1 VARPPPDKSV
11 GDKVDE
17 SLEESLIVLSTL
29 PAIWNTYDSGQISD
43 GIAVALVSMLSADF
57 VHVVLPGWRE
67 APGVEATRTGIGLA
81 AGAVGAIRIALQ
93 NQPLRRSTGQTAE
106 QTAEIANPWGEGT
119 MRLSYAPIGLGG
131 EAVLVAGS
139 HRADFPTQAQRLLLG
154 IGANEAAIAL
164 QRWQAEA
171 DKRRYLALIERSSD
185 FIGVAGLDGVPQYV
199 NPAGLRLVGL
209 ASIEVARR
217 MHILNFVFPDDRAR
231 MRDEVWPIVMREG
244 RWIGEINLRHLEL
257 GTEVPLLVDW
267 FRVDDP
273 RTGQPMNIATVSRD
287 LRLQKRAEAA
297 MRRLNETL
305 EHRVAERTVELAHA
319 NLKLKAEIGERE
331 RSDLRVHDLL
341 LELFHAARLSEAGQM
356 TAALAHELN
365 QPLTA
370 ATNSVNA
377 ARRLLAKDHRQTLV
391 TVREIME
398 EAAADTM
405 RAGEIVR
412 RLRDFVI
419 RRAVEMKEESVKS
432 IVEEACAFVLIG
444 AKASGVRVNLRF
456 DPNASQ
462 VLADR
467 IQIQQVLVNLL
478 RNSIEAM
485 ADSKRRELR
494 VTTALVNAET
504 VEIAVADTGTG
515 LAKGVAERLFEPFVS
530 TKHDGMGLGLSICRS
545 IVEGHGGRL
554 RGEPNPHGGTIFRFT
569 LATTSRTGG
578 ADAS

>member
-1 VARPPPDKSV
+1 MDQLSDPQELRRCIRD
-11 GDKVDE
+11 
-17 SLEESLIVLSTL
+17 LIALSTP
-29 PAIWNTYDSGQISD
+29 PAIWNTYDPGQISD

-57 VHVVLPGWRE
+57 VHVVLPGRRE
-67 APGVEATRTGIGLA
+67 APGVELTRTGMGVA
-81 AGAVGAIRIALQ
+81 AGAVGAIRTALQ
-93 NQPLRRSTGQTAE
+93 NQPLERSTGQTAE

-119 MRLSYAPIGLGG
+119 MRLSYAPIGFGG

-171 DKRRYLALIERSSD
+171 DKSRYLALIERSSD
-185 FIGVAGLDGVPQYV
+185 FIGVAGLDGVPQYI

-209 ASIEVARR
+209 AGIEDARR
-217 MHILNFVFPDDRAR
+217 THILDFVFPGDRTR
-231 MRDEVWPIVMREG
+231 MRDQVWPIVMREG
-244 RWIGEINLRHLEL
+244 RWIGEINLRHFEL

-273 RTGQPMNIATVSRD
+273 RTGQTMSIATVSRD
-287 LRLQKRAEAA
+287 LRLQKRAEAEL
-297 MRRLNETL
+297 RRLNETL

-319 NLKLKAEIGERE
+319 NLQLKAEIGERE
-331 RSDLRVHDLL
+331 RSDLRLHDLR

-412 RLRDFVI
+412 RVRDFVV
-419 RRAVEMKEESVKS
+419 RRTVEMKEESVKS
-432 IVEEACAFVLIG
+432 IVEEACAFALIG
-444 AKASGVRVNLRF
+444 VKANGARVGLRF
-456 DPNASQ
+456 DPKASQ

-467 IQIQQVLVNLL
+467 VQIQQVLVNLL

-485 ADSKRRELR
+485 ADVKRRELR
-494 VTTALVNAET
+494 VTTTLINAET
-504 VEIAVADTGTG
+504 IEIAVADTGTG
-515 LAKGVAERLFEPFVS
+515 LAKGVADRLFEPFVS
-530 TKHDGMGLGLSICRS
+530 TKRDGMGLGLSICRS
-545 IVEGHGGRL
+545 IVEAHGGRL
-554 RGEPNPHGGTIFRFT
+554 RSEPNPGGGAIFRFT
-569 LATTSRTGG
+569 LAAISRTGE
-578 ADAS
+578 ADAP

>member
-1 VARPPPDKSV
+1 MQWMEQLSDPQELRRCIRDLVA
-11 GDKVDE
+11 
-17 SLEESLIVLSTL
+17 LSTL

-43 GIAVALVSMLSADF
+43 SIAAALVSMLSADF
-57 VHVVLPGWRE
+57 VHVALPGWRE
-67 APGVEATRTGIGLA
+67 APGIELTRTGMGIA
-81 AGAVGAIRIALQ
+81 AEAVGAIRTALQ
-93 NQPLRRSTGQTAE
+93 SQQLARSTGQTAE
-106 QTAEIANPWGEGT
+106 HTAEIANPWGEGT
-119 MRLSYAPIGLGG
+119 MRLSCAPIGFGG

-139 HRADFPTQAQRLLLG
+139 HRADFPTQGQRLLLG
-154 IGANEAAIAL
+154 IGANEATIAL

-209 ASIEVARR
+209 AGMEEARR
-217 MHILNFVFPDDRAR
+217 AHILDFVFPDDRAR
-231 MRDEVWPIVMREG
+231 LRDEAWPIVMREG
-244 RWIGEINLRHLEL
+244 RWIGEINFRHFEL
-257 GTEVPLLVDW
+257 GTEIPLLVDW

-287 LRLQKRAEAA
+287 LRLQKRADAEL
-297 MRRLNETL
+297 RRLNETL
-305 EHRVAERTVELAHA
+305 EHRVAERTVELADA
-319 NLKLKAEIGERE
+319 NLKLKAEIAERE
-331 RSDLRVHDLL
+331 HSDLRLHDLR

-377 ARRLLAKDHRQTLV
+377 ARRLLAKGDQQTIG

-405 RAGEIVR
+405 RASHIVR

-419 RRAVEMKEESVKS
+419 RREVEMKEESVKS
-432 IVEEACAFVLIG
+432 IVKEACAFALIG
-444 AKASGVRVNLRF
+444 AKASGVRVDLRF

-467 IQIQQVLVNLL
+467 VQVQQVLVNLL

-485 ADSKRRELR
+485 ADAKRRKLS
-494 VTTALVNAET
+494 VTTTLINAET
-504 VEIAVADTGTG
+504 VDVAVADTGTG
-515 LAKGVAERLFEPFVS
+515 LAKGVADRLFEPFVS
-530 TKHDGMGLGLSICRS
+530 TKRNGMGLGLSICRS
-545 IVEGHGGRL
+545 IVEAHGGRL
-554 RGEPNPHGGTIFRFT
+554 RSEPNPGGGAIFRFT
-569 LATTSRTGG
+569 LAATSRTGE
-578 ADAS
+578 ADAP